1 MSREELE
8 RMELEERVE
17 LYNEEL
23 LDGEPAMTLEE
34 MAELLGLEGK
44 YDG

>member
-17 LYNEEL
+17 RYNEEL

-34 MAELLGLEGK
+34 MAEVLGLEGR